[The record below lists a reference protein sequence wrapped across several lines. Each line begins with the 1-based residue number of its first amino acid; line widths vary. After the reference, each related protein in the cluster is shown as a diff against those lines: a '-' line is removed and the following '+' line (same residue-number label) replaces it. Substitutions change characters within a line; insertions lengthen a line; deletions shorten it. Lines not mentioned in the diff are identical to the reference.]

1 MRLLDDAA
9 LERGY
14 VDLVRPLLFEDL
26 SASAAPELIMVGGQP
41 GAGKTAATVQAVRDL
56 MRHGGGVAYINGD
69 ELRPFH
75 PQYAAL
81 VAADRSTAADK
92 TGADVGLWVE
102 RAIREAAGGRFR
114 NEIVTGNGGKQ
125 ILLEDPSGNPIE
137 LFEAKAADS

>member
-1 MRLLDDAA
+1 M
-9 LERGY
+9 
-14 VDLVRPLLFEDL
+14 
-26 SASAAPELIMVGGQP
+26 GGQP

-56 MRHGGGVAYINGD
+56 MRHGGGVVYINGD

-102 RAIREAAGGRFR
+102 RAIREAAPGAFM
-114 NEIVTGNGGKQ
+114 
-125 ILLEDPSGNPIE
+125 PSSRPRCASLRSFVAPPNSSR
-137 LFEAKAADS
+137 LKASDSRCVSSS

>member
-9 LERGY
+9 IDRVY

-26 SASAAPELIMVGGQP
+26 SASQAPELIMVGGQP

-56 MRHGGGVAYINGD
+56 KRHGGGVAYINGD

-81 VAADRSTAADK
+81 VAADSPIKIRLGAAI
-92 TGADVGLWVE
+92 GQH
-102 RAIREAAGGRFR
+102 R
-114 NEIVTGNGGKQ
+114 
-125 ILLEDPSGNPIE
+125 
-137 LFEAKAADS
+137 